1 MREIRLR
8 AYAWCGCTAT
18 FGSDLV
24 VVDSRDLLERL
35 LPDHDGGE
43 VGGVAGQHQQAEDG
57 PQIHEET
64 PGPAFGRLQTGEGIN
79 HGGGNE

>member
-1 MREIRLR
+1 MH
-8 AYAWCGCTAT
+8 AYASCGCTT
-18 FGSDLV
+18 TVGSDLV

-57 PQIHEET
+57 PQIHQEA
-64 PGPAFGRLQTGEGIN
+64 PSPAFGRLQTGEGIN

>member
-1 MREIRLR
+1 MLEIRSH
-8 AYAWCGCTAT
+8 AYASDTTT

-24 VVDSRDLLERL
+24 VVDSRDLLKRL

-57 PQIHEET
+57 PQIHQET

-79 HGGGNE
+79 HGGENE

>member
-1 MREIRLR
+1 MH
-8 AYAWCGCTAT
+8 AYASCGCTTT

-57 PQIHEET
+57 PQIHQET
-64 PGPAFGRLQTGEGIN
+64 PGPAFGCLQTGEGIN
-79 HGGGNE
+79 HGGENE